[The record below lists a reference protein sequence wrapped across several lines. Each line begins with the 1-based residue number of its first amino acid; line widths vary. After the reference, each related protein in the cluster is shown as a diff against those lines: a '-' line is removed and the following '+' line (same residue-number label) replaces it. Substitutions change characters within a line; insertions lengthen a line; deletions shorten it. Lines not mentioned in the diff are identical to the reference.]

1 MVFFSGIL
9 IGLVG
14 SLHCVAMCGPLVMA
28 VNYTGKSLG
37 QNLLYHSA
45 RVISYVLIGLLMGL
59 LGSSIAW
66 VGVHEWVSVIV
77 GVLVLMVAL
86 LPAFK
91 FSKLSI
97 RWEQAILTP
106 MKRRLLK
113 AVNNNKPLTMLS
125 LGFLNG
131 LLPCGVVYVALA
143 ASIATADVFN
153 GALLMTGFG
162 FGTWPMLFGVIFGFR
177 FLKGNLASKFKMAIP
192 VFSILIGCLLIM
204 RGLALDIPYVS
215 PVLSSVFGPEIT
227 ICR

>member
-28 VNYTGKSLG
+28 VNYNRKSLG
-37 QNLLYHSA
+37 QNILYHSA
-45 RVISYVLIGLLMGL
+45 RVFSYILIGLLMGL

-66 VGVHEWVSVIV
+66 VGVHEWVSILV
-77 GVLVLMVAL
+77 GVAILLIAL

-91 FSKLSI
+91 FSKFSN

-106 MKRRLLK
+106 MKRKLLK
-113 AVNNNKPLTMLS
+113 TVSSNKPLTMLS

-131 LLPCGVVYVALA
+131 FLPCGVVYVALA
-143 ASIATADVFN
+143 ASIATADVYN
-153 GALLMTGFG
+153 GALLMSGFG
-162 FGTWPMLFGVIFGFR
+162 LGTWPMLFGVIFGLRYF
-177 FLKGNLASKFKMAIP
+177 KSNMASKFKMAVP

-215 PVLSSVFGPEIT
+215 PILYSVFGPDIT
-227 ICR
+227 ICQ